1 MMQPLARLRL
11 SLTAW
16 YAGTFGLIL
25 LLLGGGLFVVIRAQ
39 IARHLDDSLAG
50 AAQELERAA
59 GTREIESVAAKG
71 QVVDAVD
78 ELRIPDRALYLFD
91 VSGRLI
97 KPARADSW
105 IVAAASRAKP
115 GLVIRMDVNTRGHGL
130 RLHAERF
137 ATVSGTPYIAVA
149 AADRQELEDEYA
161 ALIAAFAGAAFVALL
176 LVAGGGYVLVRQ
188 STAPVERTMEY
199 MRRFMADAAHELRTP
214 LTVLRTRAEV
224 TLQRERGVADYQ
236 AALQSIEREAERLG
250 KIVEDLLLL
259 ARADAGE
266 RPVARERLYLDDL
279 LLEVASGHRFVAERR
294 GLSLDVRGLDE
305 AVILGDPAL
314 VRQLLGIVLDNA
326 VKFTPAG
333 GGVTVAV
340 AASGGEVRVTVED
353 TGPGIA
359 PDQLPHIFE
368 RFYRGDPARARAD
381 GAGLGLAIARW
392 IADAHG
398 ARIDIASEGGRGTR
412 VVLVF
417 PPALSSS

>member
-1 MMQPLARLRL
+1 
-11 SLTAW
+11 
-16 YAGTFGLIL
+16 
-25 LLLGGGLFVVIRAQ
+25 
-39 IARHLDDSLAG
+39 
-50 AAQELERAA
+50 
-59 GTREIESVAAKG
+59 
-71 QVVDAVD
+71 
-78 ELRIPDRALYLFD
+78 
-91 VSGRLI
+91 
-97 KPARADSW
+97 
-105 IVAAASRAKP
+105 
-115 GLVIRMDVNTRGHGL
+115 MDVNTRGHGL

-305 AVILGDPAL
+305 AVILG
-314 VRQLLGIVLDNA
+314 IVLDNA

-398 ARIDIASEGGRGTR
+398 ARIDVASEGGRGTR